1 MKNLTKEEI
10 LKRKTSGLYF
20 NNGKPKKMYMMCK
33 DRSYI
38 SEVISINGRYNP
50 DWCCAGGR
58 CPLYATGCDDR
69 GREWLEE

>member
-1 MKNLTKEEI
+1 MKKLSDYEK
-10 LKRKTSGLYF
+10 KTRQNNDMYF
-20 NNGKPKKMYMMCK
+20 KSGKPKKMYMMCK

-69 GREWLEE
+69 GREWEV